1 MFFCIL
7 ALLVILNAHD
17 VLIVLLVVKDT
28 INNALKALTI
38 GYVDFGALF
47 VVIHIHIV

>member
-28 INNALKALTI
+28 TNNALKALTI

>member
-1 MFFCIL
+1 ML
-7 ALLVILNAHD
+7 ALLVTLSAYDI
-17 VLIVLLVVKDT
+17 LIVLSTIKDT
-28 INNALKALTI
+28 TNNALKALTI